1 MSGSCWSTT
10 ARTTAS
16 CSCASFAAAIS
27 LPHPSARRAPTSCA
41 RCSTSRGIYLPL
53 THEAPAQTGLA
64 TPAKRQGGTETILL
78 VEDEPQV
85 RALARGIL
93 TRAGYTVLEAEH
105 GVAALELCERFQQPI
120 QLVLTDVVMPM
131 MSGRELVERLR
142 TVRPEAKVLLMSGY
156 TDDTIVH
163 HGLLDRGVAYL
174 QKPIMPETLTKK
186 VREVLDGT
194 A

>member
-1 MSGSCWSTT
+1 M
-10 ARTTAS
+10 
-16 CSCASFAAAIS
+16 
-27 LPHPSARRAPTSCA
+27 
-41 RCSTSRGIYLPL
+41 
-53 THEAPAQTGLA
+53 
-64 TPAKRQGGTETILL
+64 
-78 VEDEPQV
+78 